1 MMKKKLTNW
10 KQIIKKMQ
18 DGTMCTADQDYLW
31 LYGCYKAYLNPKK
44 DIDNRD
50 AWWNNI
56 SKRFQE
62 KINKYYQNLEQDGK

>member
-1 MMKKKLTNW
+1 
-10 KQIIKKMQ
+10 MQ

-50 AWWNNI
+50 EWWEGI
-56 SKRFQE
+56 TKKFTE
-62 KINKYYQNLEQDGK
+62 KMELFNKQLG